1 MKPRPPGW
9 LTSRMLHI
17 NCPHCGWR
25 DETEFRFAGP
35 ADIKR
40 PQTTA
45 PREWARYLYERAN
58 SAGEQDERWLHV
70 SGCGH
75 WLKIRRD
82 TRTNGIVSAVDE

>member
-1 MKPRPPGW
+1 MKRRPPAW
-9 LTSRMLHI
+9 LTSRMLRI

-35 ADIKR
+35 AGISR
-40 PQTTA
+40 PLTPA
-45 PREWARYLYERAN
+45 PREWARHLYERAN
-58 SAGEQDERWLHV
+58 PAGEQDERWLHA

-75 WLKIRRD
+75 WLKVRRD